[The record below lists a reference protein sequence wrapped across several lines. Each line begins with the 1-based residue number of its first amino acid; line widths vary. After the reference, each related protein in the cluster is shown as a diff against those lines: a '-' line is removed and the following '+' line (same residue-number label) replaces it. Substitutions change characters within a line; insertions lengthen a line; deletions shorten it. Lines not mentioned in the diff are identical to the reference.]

1 MMNKVGCYIHIP
13 FCEKKCYYC
22 DFAAFP
28 NLENRIEPY
37 IKNLIKEIGL
47 YRERMDVIIDSI
59 YIGGGTPSY
68 INPRFIEKI
77 IDEIYKF
84 KNDITEFTIEAN
96 PRSLNKEK
104 LKK

>member
-1 MMNKVGCYIHIP
+1 MNKVGAYIHIP

-28 NLENRIEPY
+28 NLENWIEPY
-37 IKNLIKEIGL
+37 VDNLIKEIRL

-68 INPRFIEKI
+68 IDPSFIEKI
-77 IDEIYKF
+77 VGEIYKF
-84 KNDITEFTIEAN
+84 KTEIKGIK
-96 PRSLNKEK
+96 PRTLIQN
-104 LKK
+104 